1 MKNKIQTHATRRR
14 VFRVMDITG
23 HWLRGFWP
31 IVVVVAAGSTVL
43 REAVVDS
50 ILSTPHPALVY
61 GIFAV
66 AVAAVWLTAVALFN
80 YLREESLVLR
90 LQSLP
95 TGERVA
101 KLQSLRWRPSVFP
114 VCSAILSDNPSQ
126 EARLAAIDHEL
137 YAYEEHLT
145 STLTLPGYL
154 SGALVGLG
162 LVGTFVGL
170 LGTLADLA
178 GLFSAMTNMGGENTD
193 PVAMFTDMLNKLQA
207 PMRSMGTAFVAS
219 LYGLLGSLVLG
230 LVIYSVKRSG
240 TKVLGRIRALNRLV
254 DSERT
259 KETVTA
265 QPSSPAD
272 AENTSVEQALLALVD
287 AIRNDHAMLSK
298 SMQTMTEDFQR
309 HIEQA
314 KELAS
319 ALREGT
325 VQVTLA
331 QDSMAHLIELANV
344 SQRQVALLEQA
355 SAKNVVQEDAV
366 HEIKTAPTRVVR
378 HVLPSV
384 RRITLGVLVICGVMG
399 ITYAVLT
406 LAQKWWSA
414 SSQKVAATEPSS
426 QATAAPVEVATPA
439 TPASETPAPDTAVA
453 AVAAVVE
460 VKTTPVDV
468 PQTVEVRSGQS
479 LSRIAIRAGLPLKT
493 LLAANPEIKN
503 PNLLQVGQLV
513 NLPRA
518 QEGTAPAKD

>member
-1 MKNKIQTHATRRR
+1 M
-14 VFRVMDITG
+14 VDIAG

-31 IVVVVAAGSTVL
+31 IVVVVWAGATVL

-66 AVAAVWLTAVALFN
+66 AAAAVWLTAVALFN
-80 YLREESLVLR
+80 YLREESLLLR

-95 TGERVA
+95 SGERMA
-101 KLQSLRWRPSVFP
+101 KLQSLRWRPSVFS
-114 VCSAILSDNPSQ
+114 VCSAILGDNPSR
-126 EARLAAIDHEL
+126 ETRLAAIDNEL

-178 GLFSAMTNMGGENTD
+178 GLFSAMTNMGGANTD

-240 TKVLGRIRALNRLV
+240 TKVLGRIRALIRLV

-259 KETVTA
+259 QETATS
-265 QPSSPAD
+265 QPSSA
-272 AENTSVEQALLALVD
+272 AGAQSTSVEQALLTLVEV
-287 AIRNDHAMLSK
+287 IRNDHAMLSK

-309 HIEQA
+309 HIQQA
-314 KELAS
+314 NELAT

-344 SQRQVALLEQA
+344 SQGKANLLVQA
-355 SAKNVVQEDAV
+355 SVKDVVLQDEV
-366 HEIKTAPTRVVR
+366 HEINTTPARVDR
-378 HVLPSV
+378 RVLPNI
-384 RRITLGVLVICGVMG
+384 RRIALGVLVICGVVG
-399 ITYAVLT
+399 LTYAVLT
-406 LAQKWWSA
+406 LAQKWWDA
-414 SSQKVAATEPSS
+414 SSQKVAAAARSS
-426 QATAAPVEVATPA
+426 QESAAPVELATPA
-439 TPASETPAPDTAVA
+439 KPVSEKRAPDSAGASGTAVA
-453 AVAAVVE
+453 EIKTASPEDAPQKVA
-460 VKTTPVDV
+460 
-468 PQTVEVRSGQS
+468 VRSGQS
-479 LSRIAIRAGLPLKT
+479 MSRIAARAGLPLEA
-493 LLAANPEIKN
+493 LIAANPEIKN

-518 QEGTAPAKD
+518 QKGTAPAKD